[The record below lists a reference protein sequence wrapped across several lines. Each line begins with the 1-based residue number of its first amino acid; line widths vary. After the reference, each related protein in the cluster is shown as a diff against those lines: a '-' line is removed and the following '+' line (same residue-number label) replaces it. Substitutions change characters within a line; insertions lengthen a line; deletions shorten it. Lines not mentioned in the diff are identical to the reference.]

1 MSHDPRQP
9 ALHLLHTRPDPRR
22 LAAWAARH
30 GLLHA
35 QGDLGYALH
44 ALLHAAFGEHAP
56 QPFRYLDAAQG
67 LLAYTRMTPDEL
79 RNHVALA
86 DPDVATALGLGAT
99 AEHDGCS
106 LRAFP
111 TRWPVGHV
119 LGFEVRVRP
128 IIREGATRQERD
140 AFLAAVQAGAA
151 ESTEPIDRGTV
162 YGRWLVE
169 QLSVRTGGGAL
180 TEPWQGAVEV
190 IDTRMER
197 FRLLDVMRQTQPK
210 QAETPQRQRRAV
222 GGPDAVLAGRLRVV
236 DAQAFSALLARGV
249 GRHRAFGFGMLML
262 RPGG

>member
-1 MSHDPRQP
+1 MSNDLQQ
-9 ALHLLHTRPDPRR
+9 ATLHLLHTRPDPRR

-44 ALLHAAFGEHAP
+44 ALLHAAFGAQAP

-79 RNHVALA
+79 RGHTALA
-86 DPDVATALGLGAT
+86 DPDVAAALGLGAT

-111 TRWPVGHV
+111 TRWPIGHV

-140 AFLAAVQAGAA
+140 AFLAAVQAA
-151 ESTEPIDRGTV
+151 EAEGSEPDDRSAV
-162 YGRWLVE
+162 YRRWLIE
-169 QLSVRTGGGAL
+169 QLSVREGGGASA
-180 TEPWQGAVEV
+180 EPWQGAVEV
-190 IDTRMER
+190 IDARMER
-197 FRLLDVMRQTQPK
+197 FRLLDVMRQTQAK
-210 QAETPQRQRRAV
+210 STASPQRQRRAV

-236 DAQAFSALLARGV
+236 DAQAFAALLARGV